1 MYLGRLLMPDFLYQF
16 LHKFFYEH
24 LNNPLAKNF
33 TPKWFKLNDLNK
45 KISLK
50 ENRYKL
56 KKENKGSRVKE
67 AMAHAITGRGLQS
80 LLRHADRNSMTSSI
94 ENRVPFLS
102 IPLVDFLLS
111 LPETFFYSD
120 DGLTKNIFRDF
131 MKGIVPNKILNR
143 KDKIGFETPQ
153 QNWLLSNSS
162 SIKRIIKNSTIFNL
176 IDKELLLIEFEKVIK
191 GKKVFTS
198 RVWRWLNFLRWADLL
213 PVNKSKNNQ

>member
-1 MYLGRLLMPDFLYQF
+1 
-16 LHKFFYEH
+16 
-24 LNNPLAKNF
+24 
-33 TPKWFKLNDLNK
+33 
-45 KISLK
+45 
-50 ENRYKL
+50 
-56 KKENKGSRVKE
+56 
-67 AMAHAITGRGLQS
+67 
-80 LLRHADRNSMTSSI
+80 MTSSI

-120 DGLTKNIFRDF
+120 DGLTKNIFRDS

-162 SIKRIIKNSTIFNL
+162 SIKRIIKNSKISNF

-198 RVWRWLNFLRWADLL
+198 RVWRWLNFLRWVDLL
-213 PVNKSKNNQ
+213 LVCKSKINH